1 MSHHETPTLTRRE
14 ACAALAATG
23 LASLLGSLIAQAQEH
38 APAAARPAIDLSR
51 TQLFRFSDMKASTN
65 ANGGWG
71 RSIIRDTLPTG
82 EFLEVHETMLP
93 PGKMPHLPHKHNNSE
108 FLLIRQGQL
117 QYLHDGGKEL
127 LGPRDVIYT
136 ASMKPHGL
144 LNVGTTPAIYYVVSL
159 GAQNGATQVTLA
171 P

>member
-1 MSHHETPTLTRRE
+1 MSQHETPTLTRRE
-14 ACAALAATG
+14 ACATLAATG
-23 LASLLGSLIAQAQEH
+23 LASLLGSLMAQAQEH
-38 APAAARPAIDLSR
+38 APAGPAALDLSR
-51 TQLFRFSDMKASTN
+51 TQLLRFSDKKVSTN
-65 ANGGWG
+65 ANGGWS
-71 RSIIRDTLPTG
+71 RSFIRGTLPSG
-82 EFLEVHETMLP
+82 EFLEVHETMLA

-117 QYLHDGGKEL
+117 QYLHDGGKVL

-159 GAQNGATQVTLA
+159 GAQNGATQVTLE

>member
-1 MSHHETPTLTRRE
+1 MSQHEEFSLTRRE
-14 ACAALAATG
+14 ACAGLAATG
-23 LASLLGSLIAQAQEH
+23 LASLLGTLFAQAQT
-38 APAAARPAIDLSR
+38 AAGTPDLAR
-51 TQLFRFSDMKASTN
+51 TQLFKFSDLKVSN
-65 ANGGWG
+65 NKNGGWG
-71 RSIIRDTLPTG
+71 RPVVHGTLPTG

-93 PGKMPHLPHKHNNSE
+93 AGKMPHMPHKHNNSE
-108 FLLIRQGQL
+108 FLLIREGQL

-144 LNVGTTPAIYYVVSL
+144 LNVGTTPAVYYVVSI
-159 GAQNGATQVTLA
+159 GAQTGSTEVTLA